1 MLFRSIVHLNLLAKY
16 NGKPAIFQRRAP
28 DDSDELWEG
37 DPYPQIIYETE
48 LKEGMER
55 EFTGGIH
62 LHVFC
67 KSGQPVKPEDF
78 KNPILEA
85 MDCCFFSK
93 ENVIL
98 GTKWNN
104 TDSGVTENQTAVE
117 ESIYAFDGMLF
128 TKLISAVFTWT
139 IGAISASA
147 SPWTKRRSMWA
158 A

>member
-1 MLFRSIVHLNLLAKY
+1 M
-16 NGKPAIFQRRAP
+16 
-28 DDSDELWEG
+28 
-37 DPYPQIIYETE
+37 
-48 LKEGMER
+48 
-55 EFTGGIH
+55 
-62 LHVFC
+62 FC

-98 GTKWNN
+98 GTKWNH

-128 TKLISAVFTWT
+128 TKQETMEPDPVTALNNWIKKMYENSVILGPTSLIVSFSVPASCSLISRIIDSFLLCSAIICTRMPAV
-139 IGAISASA
+139 IQEG
-147 SPWTKRRSMWA
+147 
-158 A
+158 

>member
-1 MLFRSIVHLNLLAKY
+1 MCDSADLVNLLAKY
-16 NGKPAIFQRRAP
+16 NGKPAIFQRKAP

-37 DPYPQIIYETE
+37 DPYPQIIYEIE

-62 LHVFC
+62 LHVLC

-78 KNPILEA
+78 KKTILEA

-98 GTKWNN
+98 GTKWNH
-104 TDSGVTENQTAVE
+104 TDSGVTENQIAVE

-128 TKLISAVFTWT
+128 
-139 IGAISASA
+139 
-147 SPWTKRRSMWA
+147 
-158 A
+158 